1 MIESLLAALEDG
13 DVDPRARSPP
23 RGMVTAEA
31 EPVPLRMLDSFLAAA
46 PAGYAE
52 AARAAAGT
60 ISLAGRLEHDEVA
73 RVMPAAD
80 ALVFPSTF
88 PEAFGMVAAEA
99 AACGVLPIGADHS
112 GMREVGRELAA
123 VAPARAARPALVP
136 DRRRRRRGDR
146 RSAQQVA
153 RAPAARSGGGGD
165 ALPRRVRELWS
176 WESVAQRRPGCVGGA
191 PGGAAARAGH
201 RIPRRMT
208 RATLFRLVVAMLVL
222 TAVISVG
229 MLQIDW
235 NGVAGSTEAD
245 DIDLLTDVM
254 IVLSAFVYSIVL
266 VMLGYSIWRYRAKPG
281 DESDGEPIHGNTRL
295 EIAWTVIP
303 TVIVLFGAGYSWFI
317 LDEIEARDA
326 DRLQVDVTAQQ
337 FAWRFEYPEE
347 GVTSTELHV
356 PVDRQAEFN
365 LKAIDVIHSFWVPS
379 GG

>member
-1 MIESLLAALEDG
+1 
-13 DVDPRARSPP
+13 
-23 RGMVTAEA
+23 
-31 EPVPLRMLDSFLAAA
+31 
-46 PAGYAE
+46 
-52 AARAAAGT
+52 
-60 ISLAGRLEHDEVA
+60 
-73 RVMPAAD
+73 
-80 ALVFPSTF
+80 
-88 PEAFGMVAAEA
+88 
-99 AACGVLPIGADHS
+99 
-112 GMREVGRELAA
+112 
-123 VAPARAARPALVP
+123 
-136 DRRRRRRGDR
+136 
-146 RSAQQVA
+146 
-153 RAPAARSGGGGD
+153 
-165 ALPRRVRELWS
+165 
-176 WESVAQRRPGCVGGA
+176 
-191 PGGAAARAGH
+191 
-201 RIPRRMT
+201 MT

-222 TAVISVG
+222 TAVISVA

-365 LKAIDVIHSFWVPS
+365 LDAIDVIHSFWVPEWRVKKDAVPGQRTSVVATPDREGNFEIVCTELCGVGHSTMRAPVVVESQQDFDQWVSDQGGEAAGAAAPGGRGAGALAAEGQQIFDDQGCS
-379 GG
+379 GCHTLAAAGATQTIGPDLDEVLPDRSPQEIEQSIIDPDAELSPGFNQGIMPDNFEDALSPDELDTLVRYLSQNAGQGGGGQ

>member
-1 MIESLLAALEDG
+1 
-13 DVDPRARSPP
+13 
-23 RGMVTAEA
+23 
-31 EPVPLRMLDSFLAAA
+31 
-46 PAGYAE
+46 
-52 AARAAAGT
+52 
-60 ISLAGRLEHDEVA
+60 
-73 RVMPAAD
+73 
-80 ALVFPSTF
+80 
-88 PEAFGMVAAEA
+88 
-99 AACGVLPIGADHS
+99 
-112 GMREVGRELAA
+112 
-123 VAPARAARPALVP
+123 
-136 DRRRRRRGDR
+136 
-146 RSAQQVA
+146 
-153 RAPAARSGGGGD
+153 
-165 ALPRRVRELWS
+165 
-176 WESVAQRRPGCVGGA
+176 
-191 PGGAAARAGH
+191 
-201 RIPRRMT
+201 MT

-365 LKAIDVIHSFWVPS
+365 LKAIDVIHSFWVPEWRMKKDAVPGQPTSVVVTPDREGDYEIVCTELCGVGHSTMRAPVVVESQGDFDQWVSDQGGKAAGAAAAGGGVGAGAVAAEGQQIFDEQGCS
-379 GG
+379 GCHTFAAAGATQTIGPDLDEVLPDRSPQEIEQSIVDPDAELSPGFNQGIMPDNFEDALSPDELDTLVRYLSQNAGQGGGGQ

>member
-1 MIESLLAALEDG
+1 
-13 DVDPRARSPP
+13 
-23 RGMVTAEA
+23 
-31 EPVPLRMLDSFLAAA
+31 
-46 PAGYAE
+46 
-52 AARAAAGT
+52 
-60 ISLAGRLEHDEVA
+60 
-73 RVMPAAD
+73 
-80 ALVFPSTF
+80 
-88 PEAFGMVAAEA
+88 
-99 AACGVLPIGADHS
+99 
-112 GMREVGRELAA
+112 
-123 VAPARAARPALVP
+123 
-136 DRRRRRRGDR
+136 
-146 RSAQQVA
+146 
-153 RAPAARSGGGGD
+153 
-165 ALPRRVRELWS
+165 
-176 WESVAQRRPGCVGGA
+176 
-191 PGGAAARAGH
+191 
-201 RIPRRMT
+201 MT

-222 TAVISVG
+222 TAVISVA

-326 DRLQVDVTAQQ
+326 DRLEIDVTAQQ

-365 LKAIDVIHSFWVPS
+365 LDAIDVIHSFWVPEWRVKKDAVPGQRTSVVATPDREGNYEIVCTELCGVGHSTMRAPVVVESQEDFDQWVSDQGGGAAGAAAPGDGGGAAGAVAAEGRQIFDDQGCS
-379 GG
+379 GCHTFAAAGATQTVGPDLDEVLPDRSPQEIEQSIVDPDAELSPGFNQGIMPDNFAEALSPDQLDTLVKYLSQNAGQGGGGQ

>member
-1 MIESLLAALEDG
+1 
-13 DVDPRARSPP
+13 
-23 RGMVTAEA
+23 
-31 EPVPLRMLDSFLAAA
+31 
-46 PAGYAE
+46 
-52 AARAAAGT
+52 
-60 ISLAGRLEHDEVA
+60 
-73 RVMPAAD
+73 
-80 ALVFPSTF
+80 
-88 PEAFGMVAAEA
+88 
-99 AACGVLPIGADHS
+99 
-112 GMREVGRELAA
+112 
-123 VAPARAARPALVP
+123 
-136 DRRRRRRGDR
+136 
-146 RSAQQVA
+146 
-153 RAPAARSGGGGD
+153 
-165 ALPRRVRELWS
+165 
-176 WESVAQRRPGCVGGA
+176 
-191 PGGAAARAGH
+191 
-201 RIPRRMT
+201 MT
-208 RATLFRLVVAMLVL
+208 RATLLRLVVAMLVL

-356 PVDRQAEFN
+356 PVDQQAEFN
-365 LKAIDVIHSFWVPS
+365 LKALDVIHSFWVPEWRMKKDAVPGQPTSVVVTPDREGDYEIVCTELCGVGHSTMRAPVVVESEEDFDQWVADQGGKAAGAAAPGGGGGAVAAEGQQIFDEQGCS
-379 GG
+379 GCHTLAAAGATQTIGPDLDEVLPDRSPQEIEQSIVDPDAELSPGFNQGIMPDNFEDALSPDELDTLVRYLSQNAGQGGGGQ

>member
-1 MIESLLAALEDG
+1 
-13 DVDPRARSPP
+13 
-23 RGMVTAEA
+23 
-31 EPVPLRMLDSFLAAA
+31 
-46 PAGYAE
+46 
-52 AARAAAGT
+52 
-60 ISLAGRLEHDEVA
+60 
-73 RVMPAAD
+73 
-80 ALVFPSTF
+80 
-88 PEAFGMVAAEA
+88 
-99 AACGVLPIGADHS
+99 
-112 GMREVGRELAA
+112 
-123 VAPARAARPALVP
+123 
-136 DRRRRRRGDR
+136 
-146 RSAQQVA
+146 
-153 RAPAARSGGGGD
+153 
-165 ALPRRVRELWS
+165 
-176 WESVAQRRPGCVGGA
+176 
-191 PGGAAARAGH
+191 
-201 RIPRRMT
+201 MT

-222 TAVISVG
+222 TAVISVA

-365 LKAIDVIHSFWVPS
+365 LDAIDVIHSFWVPEWRVKKDAVPGQRNSVVATPDREGNFEIVCTELCGVGHATMRAPVVVESQEDFDRWVSDQGGEAAGAAAPGGGAGAGALAAEGQQIFDDQGCS
-379 GG
+379 GCHTLAAAGATQTIGPDLDEVLPDRSPQEIEQSIVDPDAELSPGFNQGIMPDNFEDALSPDELDTLVRYLSQNAGQGGGGQ

>member
-1 MIESLLAALEDG
+1 
-13 DVDPRARSPP
+13 
-23 RGMVTAEA
+23 
-31 EPVPLRMLDSFLAAA
+31 
-46 PAGYAE
+46 
-52 AARAAAGT
+52 
-60 ISLAGRLEHDEVA
+60 
-73 RVMPAAD
+73 
-80 ALVFPSTF
+80 
-88 PEAFGMVAAEA
+88 
-99 AACGVLPIGADHS
+99 
-112 GMREVGRELAA
+112 
-123 VAPARAARPALVP
+123 
-136 DRRRRRRGDR
+136 
-146 RSAQQVA
+146 
-153 RAPAARSGGGGD
+153 
-165 ALPRRVRELWS
+165 
-176 WESVAQRRPGCVGGA
+176 
-191 PGGAAARAGH
+191 
-201 RIPRRMT
+201 MT

-222 TAVISVG
+222 TAVISVV
-229 MLQIDW
+229 MLQFDW

-254 IVLSAFVYSIVL
+254 IVLSSFVYSIVL

-365 LKAIDVIHSFWVPS
+365 LEAIDVIHAFWVPEWRVKKDAVPGQRTSVVATPDREGNFEIVCTELCGVGHATMRAPVVVESQEDFDQWVSDQGGEAAGAGAPGGGGAGAVAAEGQQIFDDQGCS
-379 GG
+379 GCHTFAAAGATQTIGPDLDEVLPDRSPREIERSIVDPDAELSPGFNQGIMPDNFEDALSPDELDTLVRYLSQNAGQGGGGQ